1 MADDRKTSSSAFIS
15 LDEGGSARP
24 PRPGTPRRGVI
35 AAIAALAC
43 AVLIV
48 ASLGFV
54 HPGADGGWSLAW
66 LFQTTAA
73 SEAPLGSGAEDAAP
87 DAQGSDANGDA
98 HNDVA
103 AGGGSAAQPE
113 GGGGASSSAAN
124 SQSSGGP
131 GAGANTSG
139 DTPSTDTPNH
149 TSPSPQQPAT
159 ITVKVSVDSSAVGS
173 PVSASATVTLE
184 SGATAF
190 DALKALGISYNAQG
204 SQFGV
209 YVSAIG
215 GLAEKEHGST
225 SGWIYLVNGSMPNTA
240 ASSYELSDGDAV
252 RWVYSVSE

>member
-73 SEAPLGSGAEDAAP
+73 SE
-87 DAQGSDANGDA
+87 
-98 HNDVA
+98 
-103 AGGGSAAQPE
+103 
-113 GGGGASSSAAN
+113 
-124 SQSSGGP
+124 
-131 GAGANTSG
+131 
-139 DTPSTDTPNH
+139 PSTDTPNH